1 MPLLLI
7 SGIASGAQAL
17 LGAGQMIAG
26 YSKQRKADQAADD
39 AIKNLVSIQT
49 QNKLKAMQ
57 VPTMGTELQERTI
70 ARTVGTEIGA
80 QQQAGAA
87 GVIGGAGRTVIAAN
101 EAAAESAA
109 EIDRMQAQ
117 RDKLVLTEEQRI
129 ERDQQNLLRD
139 VEDMRLQGAQTAAAQ
154 GAQQVQ
160 AGATA
165 LGGAIGTGAEL
176 YAGTLNP
183 YGNLKNTETLATTPS
198 LTATTPSTID
208 PAKQWDQMT
217 EEQKKAL
224 YMQGFNK

>member
-7 SGIASGAQAL
+7 SGIAAGSQAL
-17 LGAGQMIAG
+17 LGAGQMISG
-26 YSKQRKADQAADD
+26 YSKQRKADIAAED

-87 GVIGGAGRTVIAAN
+87 GVIGGAGRTVAAAN

-129 ERDQQNLLRD
+129 ERDQKDLLRD

-183 YGNLKNTETLATTPS
+183 YGNLKTTETLATTP
-198 LTATTPSTID
+198 TTD
-208 PAKQWDQMT
+208 PAKQWDQMS
-217 EEQKKAL
+217 EEEKKAL
-224 YMQGFNK
+224 WMKGFNK